1 MEDGGMWTT
10 CTNALSHIQGIDIDD
25 LGNGLPL
32 FKPLEDAFD
41 SLKLCITVEP
51 T

>member
-1 MEDGGMWTT
+1 MEKTLIYRLVLYARMT
-10 CTNALSHIQGIDIDD
+10 QGIGIDD
-25 LGNGLPL
+25 PVNGLPL